1 MSAMHI
7 SIYMWA
13 KGGRAFFSFFS
24 SLVTHL
30 SLGTVRTRCAANAE
44 IVLEIIPALK
54 SASMINML
62 LFVVAK
68 KKRPGL

>member
-1 MSAMHI
+1 M
-7 SIYMWA
+7 
-13 KGGRAFFSFFS
+13 
-24 SLVTHL
+24 THL